1 MRSPLRTGGR
11 IPELIR
17 ISAASSLV
25 AALALGACS
34 GKHDHAAP
42 KPPPNIPDVTTT
54 TEADFSGVALAAV
67 PGRTTTTIALGPGG
81 ATITGMVLAPEG
93 PVPGASVHIE
103 RLVGDGVAAADIASD
118 ATGRYTVPA
127 VLGGRYRVRA
137 FVPNP
142 VNLAQPTPAIFFLA
156 ANESKVQD
164 LQVTHFSG
172 PAVVGVIAPNPPP
185 VDGPANLV
193 VQLAQ
198 QGVDPKGIVR
208 GTPIVNA
215 NVVLAGSSA
224 WQVDGPTSGLT
235 DSNGRVAFRLT
246 CTAEGAQPLQAV
258 IDNQSYPLDIGPCT
272 VPPPTTTTTATTAP
286 PPTTTAPPPTTTT
299 TTVRRPGPTTST
311 TKKGG

>member
-1 MRSPLRTGGR
+1 MRSQVRVVSVVVLM
-11 IPELIR
+11 L
-17 ISAASSLV
+17 
-25 AALALGACS
+25 LAGACT
-34 GKHDHAAP
+34 GNRDHAAP

-93 PVPGASVHIE
+93 PVPGAAVHVE

-142 VNLAQPTPAIFFLA
+142 VNLAQATPAIFFLA
-156 ANESKVQD
+156 ATESKVQD
-164 LQVTHFSG
+164 LQVTHFNG

-193 VQLAQ
+193 VQVAL
-198 QGVDPKGIVR
+198 QGVDPKGVVR

-224 WQVDGPTSGLT
+224 WQVDGPSSGLT
-235 DSNGRVAFRLT
+235 DGGGRVAFRLT
-246 CTAEGAQPLQAV
+246 CTAEGPQPLQAV

-272 VPPPTTTTTATTAP
+272 VPPPPTTTTTTTTP
-286 PPTTTAPPPTTTT
+286 PPTTTTTPPKTT
-299 TTVRRPGPTTST
+299 TTVRRPGTTTST
-311 TKKGG
+311 TKKGA

>member
-1 MRSPLRTGGR
+1 MALPMRTGGR
-11 IPELIR
+11 KPELFR
-17 ISAASSLV
+17 ISAASSLALV
-25 AALALGACS
+25 LALALSACT
-34 GKHDHAAP
+34 GKNDHAGP

-93 PVPGASVHIE
+93 PVPGASGHAE
-103 RLVGDGVAAADIASD
+103 RRVGDGVPAADIASD

-142 VNLAQPTPAIFFLA
+142 VNLAQVNPAIFFLA
-156 ANESKVQD
+156 ATESKVQD
-164 LQVTHFSG
+164 LQVAHFNG

-193 VQLAQ
+193 VQVAI
-198 QGVDPKGIVR
+198 QGVDGKGVVR
-208 GTPIVNA
+208 GQPVQNA
-215 NVVLAGSSA
+215 GVLLAGSSA
-224 WQVDGPTSGLT
+224 WKVDGPTSGVT
-235 DSNGRVAFRLT
+235 DGGGRVAFRLT

-258 IDNQSYPLDIGPCT
+258 VDNVTYPLDIGP
-272 VPPPTTTTTATTAP
+272 
-286 PPTTTAPPPTTTT
+286 
-299 TTVRRPGPTTST
+299 
-311 TKKGG
+311 